1 MFNSRHL
8 RVWSWQRRTPT
19 VAGDWQAR
27 AVVTSTAS
35 PLSSS
40 WPMPRRPRRPPPPR
54 PSSPLP
60 KLKYKSWKAKTI
72 TYNWHRLGWKSCKC
86 QITSNQKSYLLAGWH
101 LEFLGEGQLK
111 NLVFVCQGP
120 YFLWTVQ
127 QWVNSC
133 YSSLTCLW
141 LVNSC
146 TIIVILCCKEM
157 LYILT
162 FALFSHRIGD

>member
-1 MFNSRHL
+1 MLTIVLISMKAQAHWFYVLAPLIINLKKIMSHFWNWSRKDLFNSWGPYWVLGNNRL
-8 RVWSWQRRTPT
+8 FFNCPTP
-19 VAGDWQAR
+19 
-27 AVVTSTAS
+27 
-35 PLSSS
+35 
-40 WPMPRRPRRPPPPR
+40 
-54 PSSPLP
+54 
-60 KLKYKSWKAKTI
+60 
-72 TYNWHRLGWKSCKC
+72 KSCKC
-86 QITSNQKSYLLAGWH
+86 QIASNQKSYQNLLWGGAVK
-101 LEFLGEGQLK
+101 K